1 MPLLWSYAK
10 PPPDKEAGP
19 TPRRFIRHS
28 AKTKKAVPAYW
39 HGTARISRGETQSAY
54 RPHPVKVF
62 VLGGDV
68 EGKGFEIVQ
77 RGDALPAEKFS
88 EVGYFDI
95 ALARA
100 ADMHL
105 VPRFV
110 FRREIVQFLGIF
122 LKTERALDALG
133 PERRPAVRT
142 RMHPLSALVDVPA
155 LVARRLRAAQMPDE
169 SRAPAYRTV
178 PMLPNVVLRVGPA
191 ASSHGSMLLYTRNG
205 SKLGASGASLAHA
218 SKGSAF
224 SSM

>member
-1 MPLLWSYAK
+1 MPLLRSYAK

-28 AKTKKAVPAYW
+28 VKTKKKAVPTYW

-54 RPHPVKVF
+54 SPHS
-62 VLGGDV
+62 
-68 EGKGFEIVQ
+68 EGATRWKSSFWAAMSRGGFEIIQ
-77 RGDALPAEKFS
+77 RGDALSAEEFA
-88 EVGYFDI
+88 EVGYLDI

-100 ADMHL
+100 ADMNL

-133 PERRPAVRT
+133 PECRPAVRT

-155 LVARRLRAAQMPDE
+155 SLRDGSGRSDAR
-169 SRAPAYRTV
+169 
-178 PMLPNVVLRVGPA
+178 
-191 ASSHGSMLLYTRNG
+191 
-205 SKLGASGASLAHA
+205 
-218 SKGSAF
+218 
-224 SSM
+224 

>member
-1 MPLLWSYAK
+1 MELCETASGQG
-10 PPPDKEAGP
+10 AGP

-54 RPHPVKVF
+54 SPTPKARPGES
-62 VLGGDV
+62 LRSGGDV

-169 SRAPAYRTV
+169 SR
-178 PMLPNVVLRVGPA
+178 LPHTGQCPCCQT
-191 ASSHGSMLLYTRNG
+191 SFCG
-205 SKLGASGASLAHA
+205 
-218 SKGSAF
+218 
-224 SSM
+224 

>member
-1 MPLLWSYAK
+1 MSLNGTFSVVQRVTSPVLWSTRMK
-10 PPPDKEAGP
+10 SIR
-19 TPRRFIRHS
+19 PRSKS
-28 AKTKKAVPAYW
+28 AMAMAV
-39 HGTARISRGETQSAY
+39 
-54 RPHPVKVF
+54 
-62 VLGGDV
+62 
-68 EGKGFEIVQ
+68 EIIQ
-77 RGDALPAEKFS
+77 RGDALSAEEFA
-88 EVGYFDI
+88 EVGYLDI

-100 ADMHL
+100 ADMNL

-178 PMLPNVVLRVGPA
+178 PVLPNVVLRIG
-191 ASSHGSMLLYTRNG
+191 GGKR
-205 SKLGASGASLAHA
+205 LARGFEPRLHA
-218 SKGSAF
+218 VVHKERQH
-224 SSM
+224 